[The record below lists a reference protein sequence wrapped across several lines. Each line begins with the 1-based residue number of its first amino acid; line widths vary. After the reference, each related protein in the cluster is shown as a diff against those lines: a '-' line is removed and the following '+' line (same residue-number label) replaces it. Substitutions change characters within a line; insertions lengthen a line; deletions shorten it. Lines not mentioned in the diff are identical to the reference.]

1 MYRRQYMKQTI
12 ETQLDCK
19 ATASFQ
25 DEILEDMN
33 KQDGSLASLLQKDN
47 SNEDND
53 DQANSSD

>member
-1 MYRRQYMKQTI
+1 MKQTI
-12 ETQLDCK
+12 ETQLGCK